1 MNGDPSDKAVA
12 GLIYKDCVAAME
24 YCLAWNRSFHKA
36 HHRLAK
42 SFEEREHDL
51 PKAASQMRTLFQRKG
66 AFGIAMVRIN
76 DMPES
81 QVISFCFIAL
91 HASIA
96 KDMPDDAG
104 QS

>member
-1 MNGDPSDKAVA
+1 MSGGSASPAIAD
-12 GLIYKDCVAAME
+12 LLYKDCIAAME

-42 SFEEREHDL
+42 SFEEKEQDL
-51 PKAASQMRTLFQRKG
+51 QKAGSQMRVLFQKKG

-81 QVISFCFIAL
+81 QVTFFAKFC
-91 HASIA
+91 
-96 KDMPDDAG
+96 
-104 QS
+104 